1 MRPGGLSGTTKDG
14 VDPLEM
20 SCFRSMFNCATIFCI
35 MKFKYQKSVVD
46 EVPKRL
52 YKPLVIRSLAGTTAF
67 ICMTYGVKFLPIA
80 IF

>member
-14 VDPLEM
+14 VDPMEM
-20 SCFRSMFNCATIFCI
+20 SCFRSMFNCATIFCL
-35 MKFKYQKSVVD
+35 MKFKYRKSVID

-52 YKPLVIRSLAGTTAF
+52 YKALLFRSFAGTTAF
-67 ICMTYGVKFLPIA
+67 ISFTFGVKFLRIT